1 MSKLKTYASIDSL
14 EQADR
19 DLMEAAI
26 TSREHAYA
34 PYSHF
39 RVGASVLLEDGT
51 VVTANNQENAAY
63 PSGLCAE
70 RIAVFSAMANHPDK
84 NILVVAITARS
95 EQKRTDSPATS
106 CGACRQVMLEYEIK
120 QKRPIRVLFYGE
132 TGEVWEVPEV
142 KMLLPFYFNKDF
154 L

>member
-1 MSKLKTYASIDSL
+1 MDRLKTYASIDAL
-14 EQADR
+14 EKADR
-19 DLMEAAI
+19 ELLEAAI

-39 RVGASVLLEDGT
+39 RVGASVLLENGI
-51 VVTANNQENAAY
+51 VVSANNQENAAY

-70 RIAVFSAMANHPDK
+70 RVAVFSAMANYPDQK
-84 NILVVAITARS
+84 IQTVAISARS
-95 EQKRTDSPATS
+95 EQKHTGSPATS

-120 QKRPIRVLFYGE
+120 QNQPIRILFYGE
-132 TGEVWEVPEV
+132 TGQVWEVSEV
-142 KMLLPFYFNKDF
+142 KILLPFYFNKDF